1 MHARMRANRGQKTP
15 DTNQSTWQLVGRML
29 PTLPR
34 GRGCGSCS
42 GAALMAKSPLQTVKD
57 RFKDKAGLIT
67 AVQSLM
73 TDALWTDKVNTDKGL
88 DSVSNKKLLHL
99 HEVLSEVKSK
109 FGSRAKLID
118 AIATNATRQKDAE
131 FRKGLERFPTPRLF
145 EIARAGEKR
154 TKKA

>member
-1 MHARMRANRGQKTP
+1 
-15 DTNQSTWQLVGRML
+15 
-29 PTLPR
+29 
-34 GRGCGSCS
+34 
-42 GAALMAKSPLQTVKD
+42 MAKSPLQTVKD

-73 TDALWTDKVNTDKGL
+73 TDALWTDRVNTDKGL

-118 AIATNATRQKDAE
+118 AIATGAGRQKDAE
-131 FRKGLERFPTPRLF
+131 YRKGLERFPTPRLV

-154 TKKA
+154 TKKAAS